1 MANALTQHIAKI
13 PGICGGRTCIA
24 GHRIRVADIVVWH
37 EMRGM
42 SPDQIVD
49 MFPGL
54 VLADVYAALAY
65 YSDHRQEIEDDFRK
79 AGQWAEWVKTT
90 IPSKIPAELREKAC
104 D

>member
-1 MANALTQHIAKI
+1 
-13 PGICGGRTCIA
+13 
-24 GHRIRVADIVVWH
+24 
-37 EMRGM
+37 M

-65 YSDHRQEIEDDFRK
+65 YFDHRKEIADDFRK
-79 AGQWAEWVKTT
+79 ADQWAEWVKTAV
-90 IPSKIPAELREKAC
+90 PSKVPTGLREKAG